1 MIRLIFAILALAA
14 ASAASSAWAQMY
26 DPDYP
31 VCLHV
36 FGSLDGERLDCV
48 FTSIPQCQATA
59 SGRSAMCLINPYFA
73 GRSVRHRR

>member
-14 ASAASSAWAQMY
+14 AFAASSAWAQMY